1 MILRQAGLLI
11 ASLALV
17 AASVSGC
24 SQMPSGMF
32 GGATLAVEPGDP
44 CGAERAAFADS
55 QSFFTREIAVRALT
69 GAVVGAGGGA
79 AIGALANGSSGALT
93 GMLAGA
99 LTGAALGAMS
109 GYFDQLQQ
117 QHLDQAQ
124 LAQAV
129 NADLQRESAQMDHTA
144 ATFAALRSCR
154 FAQADAIKAQA
165 RRGYIPR
172 AQAQGALAQER
183 GWFDQEVQVAQQAGV
198 NMQNRDQ
205 QFAYAADNLHTAP
218 PPAAP
223 SRGRARP
230 APTSTAAAATVAAT
244 ETIPQK
250 RNSFETSVKTAQ
262 AQSASAFSLDTS
274 TSMLPRLLDDA

>member
-1 MILRQAGLLI
+1 
-11 ASLALV
+11 
-17 AASVSGC
+17 
-24 SQMPSGMF
+24 MF
-32 GGATLAVEPGDP
+32 GGPSNLAVEPGDP
-44 CGAERAAFADS
+44 CGAQRAAFADS
-55 QSFFTREIAVRALT
+55 QSYFTREIAVRALT

-79 AIGALANGSSGALT
+79 AIGSLANGSNGALT
-93 GMLAGA
+93 GMIAGA

-124 LAQAV
+124 LAQTV
-129 NADLQRESAQMDHTA
+129 NGDLQRESTQIDHTA
-144 ATFAALRSCR
+144 ATFASLRSCR
-154 FAQADAIKAQA
+154 FAEADAIKAQA

-172 AQAQGALAQER
+172 AQAQSALAQER
-183 GWFDQEVQVAQQAGV
+183 GWFDQEVEVAQKAGV

-205 QFAYAADNLHTAP
+205 QFAYAADNLH
-218 PPAAP
+218 AAP
-223 SRGRARP
+223 APAPSHGSRARP
-230 APTSTAAAATVAAT
+230 APTSAATAATVAAT

-274 TSMLPRLLDDA
+274 TSMLLRLLDDA